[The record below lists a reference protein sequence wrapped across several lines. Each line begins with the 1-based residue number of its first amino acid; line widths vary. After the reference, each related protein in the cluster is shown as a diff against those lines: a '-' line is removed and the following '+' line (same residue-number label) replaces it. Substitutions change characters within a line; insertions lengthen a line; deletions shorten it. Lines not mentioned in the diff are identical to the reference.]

1 MTTAQD
7 TPPSEHLG
15 APTPPSLLQILW
27 NRKAIIL
34 LGGVVGLV
42 VGALYFVQRQPV
54 YESTAQVLVKKET
67 PPVPGLGVEGY
78 AMFDDY
84 LATHEK
90 LVGSPVLIEK
100 AVQIGELD
108 RLKSFAGQNNPA
120 PAIRGALKIN
130 RESAQGGSGYGGPSI
145 LNLSFRCGDA
155 DDCAAVLDAVIRS
168 YQVYLE
174 DDYQSKNS
182 NTIKKMLPLLHD
194 LDAKL
199 DAAHEADKKLHAE
212 TPLVIGKDG
221 VTDNEERLVGIRSRL
236 SVLGLRRLELE
247 ARQEAVG
254 EAVKRGRDPRRL
266 IDAVAKDPNK
276 PGGDPAGPM
285 SDAQLALQLAPLRVE
300 LRNKE
305 LVHGKDHPEVRML
318 RNSIEV
324 MEEMIKSAQQA
335 KKTAPVEKPVG
346 NLLLDAGVDAV
357 GLLAGP
363 ANQGPLLAAG
373 SSFANRTATREV
385 AAYVQDLADQLEA
398 IKIEE
403 AKLLAAKERE
413 EKVVRGLDDFRFKE
427 KKLHQQ
433 ITDLEDT
440 KKPIA
445 ALLGQKNA
453 GVDMGGFEAKVIAKP
468 GRGYQVEPKPA
479 PIFTTALLLGLAA
492 GLALAWVA
500 EATDKSFRTP
510 DEVRRR
516 LRLPVVGHVPRITP
530 KADAVRE
537 HDAGALPLDP
547 SICAYYQSKS
557 IEAEAFRGIRTTLYF
572 STQNQNCTIIQVTSP
587 NMGDGKTTL
596 ATNLAVSIAQ
606 SGKKIL
612 LIDADFRRP
621 RLHRMFG
628 LAAKVG
634 LASVIQDEAEL
645 LDAVQPTAV
654 PNLSVLP
661 CGPRPHNPAELLTS
675 ARFKEILEVLRERY
689 DLILVDTPP
698 LLAVSDPS
706 VVASQVDGVL
716 LTIRVSKNGR
726 PAAERARDILA
737 TLEVNVLGVVVNGIG
752 RRGEEGYGA
761 TNYGYHYQYQYAY
774 EPTDNHSY
782 YQDSGDP
789 DSQVH
794 KNGRHSDANGAGEP
808 PDPDAADLGAVPP
821 KPAPPRQ
828 RERVPGTGRRKSEGR
843 GVVAGLRAW
852 LRSTLWH

>member
-1 MTTAQD
+1 VDAFVRLLEGELNDLKETEASLKLLFEEEEKKARQVLIHLNEDEALSNEIRRKQQNFELAAQRLSEIKLAKD
-7 TPPSEHLG
+7 YDSGGYRASVVSPPEG
-15 APTPPSLLQILW
+15 AGKVAPSLSQILPVW
-27 NRKAIIL
+27 VFLGL
-34 LGGVVGLV
+34 LGGVGL
-42 VGALYFVQRQPV
+42 A
-54 YESTAQVLVKKET
+54 
-67 PPVPGLGVEGY
+67 
-78 AMFDDY
+78 Y
-84 LATHEK
+84 LA
-90 LVGSPVLIEK
+90 
-100 AVQIGELD
+100 
-108 RLKSFAGQNNPA
+108 
-120 PAIRGALKIN
+120 
-130 RESAQGGSGYGGPSI
+130 
-145 LNLSFRCGDA
+145 
-155 DDCAAVLDAVIRS
+155 
-168 YQVYLE
+168 
-174 DDYQSKNS
+174 
-182 NTIKKMLPLLHD
+182 
-194 LDAKL
+194 
-199 DAAHEADKKLHAE
+199 
-212 TPLVIGKDG
+212 
-221 VTDNEERLVGIRSRL
+221 
-236 SVLGLRRLELE
+236 
-247 ARQEAVG
+247 
-254 EAVKRGRDPRRL
+254 
-266 IDAVAKDPNK
+266 
-276 PGGDPAGPM
+276 
-285 SDAQLALQLAPLRVE
+285 
-300 LRNKE
+300 
-305 LVHGKDHPEVRML
+305 EV
-318 RNSIEV
+318 
-324 MEEMIKSAQQA
+324 
-335 KKTAPVEKPVG
+335 
-346 NLLLDAGVDAV
+346 
-357 GLLAGP
+357 
-363 ANQGPLLAAG
+363 
-373 SSFANRTATREV
+373 
-385 AAYVQDLADQLEA
+385 
-398 IKIEE
+398 
-403 AKLLAAKERE
+403 
-413 EKVVRGLDDFRFKE
+413 
-427 KKLHQQ
+427 
-433 ITDLEDT
+433 
-440 KKPIA
+440 
-445 ALLGQKNA
+445 
-453 GVDMGGFEAKVIAKP
+453 
-468 GRGYQVEPKPA
+468 
-479 PIFTTALLLGLAA
+479 
-492 GLALAWVA
+492 
-500 EATDKSFRTP
+500 TDKSFRTP
-510 DEVRRR
+510 EEIRRR
-516 LRLPVVGHVPRITP
+516 LGLPIIGHIPYT
-530 KADAVRE
+530 AAAATNGDGAAAGHLDAS
-537 HDAGALPLDP
+537 LL
-547 SICAYYQSKS
+547 AYHRPTDL
-557 IEAEAFRGIRTTLYF
+557 EAESYKSLRTALYF
-572 STQNQNCTIIQVTSP
+572 STRGERHKVIQVTSP